1 MRGAIPSLLLLAGCA
16 GGPPPVVEPGSLD
29 VPLPAIDVPYLE
41 ERALLLLLVDQQL
54 YDPFTVNRVRQLGP
68 EMRIELARSLARA
81 GDFQALP
88 VLENLLLDD
97 APGVRREAAFALG
110 VLGDG
115 EAIRVLARAARD
127 PDPETGRLAVEALAK
142 LEAPIEGVV
151 EALEGLR
158 PEDFWSRLA
167 PSLYR
172 FPVEPA
178 LPIVRRALIEGGEAT
193 YSHAM
198 YALARNPHES
208 SLPVLRD
215 LLGDPDSWL
224 QSLAARAVGRVG
236 DQSDLERLEPLLDAE
251 EVGAVVQALRSGR
264 RLVATGLAAPPA
276 GWAARLLALI
286 EDPRPGVRLSAIET
300 AGAWGREQALG
311 AALVARFEA
320 VAGRERELALL
331 ALAAAR
337 HPRASDLVGTASGSS
352 DAILRQRAAA
362 AAGLLEDRVV
372 LERLLEDEAPAVR
385 SAAFGELLRLAGPGS
400 AAPVTRALEDPDPV
414 VRATAFE
421 WAREN
426 PVVPVAGLLAALG
439 EMGETDVVE
448 AQLAAL
454 GALEARARAA
464 PDEREAV
471 VAALRLLAEGADF
484 VLRGRAGES
493 LVALGEAAPTVG
505 SVASTRRLAVYR
517 DLVRRA
523 WPRRS
528 VRLTTPR
535 GDIDLL
541 LECRQAPLT
550 CLNFLQLVGVGF
562 YDGLALHRVLP
573 DFVIQGGDPRG
584 DGYGGPGYMIRDEIN
599 RLRYAR
605 GRVGM
610 ALAGPNTGGS
620 QFFITLSPQPHLD
633 GGYTIFG
640 RVVAGEE
647 VLDRIVQG
655 DSIATARE
663 VATAS
668 D

>member
-1 MRGAIPSLLLLAGCA
+1 LLLAGCA
-16 GGPPPVVEPGSLD
+16 GAPTVDAPLGSAG
-29 VPLPAIDVPYLE
+29 VPLPAIDVPHLE

-54 YDPFTVNRVRQLGP
+54 YDPFTVNRVRELGP
-68 EMRIELARSLARA
+68 EMRIELARALARA
-81 GDFQALP
+81 GDFRALP
-88 VLENLLLDD
+88 VLEGLLLDD
-97 APGVRREAAFALG
+97 EVEVRREAAFALG

-115 EAIRVLARAARD
+115 EAIRTLAQAARD
-127 PDPETGRLAVEALAK
+127 PDLETGRLAVEALAK
-142 LEAPIEGVV
+142 LEAPIAGVV

-158 PEDFWSRLA
+158 SEDLWSRLA

-178 LPIVRRALIEGGEAT
+178 LPVVRRALIEGGEAT
-193 YSHAM
+193 YGYAM
-198 YALARNPHES
+198 YALARNPVES
-208 SLPVLRD
+208 SLPVLRE
-215 LLGDPDSWL
+215 LLGDPDPWL
-224 QSLAARAVGRVG
+224 RSLAARAVGRVG
-236 DQSDLERLEPLLDAE
+236 DRSDLERLAPLLGE
-251 EVGAVVQALRSGR
+251 EAIGPVVQALRSAR
-264 RLVATGLAAPPA
+264 RLVSTGLAAPPA
-276 GWAARLLALI
+276 GWTARLLALI

-300 AGAWGREQALG
+300 AGAWGRDQALG
-311 AALVARFEA
+311 VALVSRFEA
-320 VAGRERELALL
+320 AKGRERELALL

-337 HPRASDLVGTASGSS
+337 HPRAPDLIGTASGSE
-352 DAILRQRAAA
+352 DTVLRRRAAA

-372 LERLLEDEAPAVR
+372 LERLVADEAPAVR
-385 SAAFGELLRLAGPGS
+385 GAAFGELLRLEDLGRLARVGQ
-400 AAPVTRALEDPDPV
+400 ALEDPDPV

-421 WAREN
+421 WAQEN
-426 PVVPVAGLLAALG
+426 PVVPVVGLLAALG
-439 EMGETDVVE
+439 GMGETDVVE

-454 GALEARARAA
+454 GALEARARAE

-484 VLRGRAGES
+484 VLRGRAGEA
-493 LVALGEAAPTVG
+493 LVALEEAPPAVG
-505 SVASTRRLAVYR
+505 PVASPRRLAVYR

-528 VRLTTPR
+528 VRLSTSR
-535 GDIDLL
+535 GEIDLR

-562 YDGLALHRVLP
+562 YDGLTLHRVLP

-599 RLRYAR
+599 RLRYER

-610 ALAGPNTGGS
+610 ALAGPHTGGS

-640 RVVAGEE
+640 RVVAGED

-655 DSIATARE
+655 DAIEKAREIATE
-663 VATAS
+663 P